1 MEPFVVG
8 SAEVGM
14 VGSTKLGEMG
24 SVQQGQ
30 HLVAHAGGALRI

>member
-1 MEPFVVG
+1 MVG

-30 HLVAHAGGALRI
+30 RLVAHAGGALRI